1 MRRIGPGRML
11 LVLLATCVTAGAAD
25 LRVSLREEVVLA
37 APVATLGDIA
47 ELEGPAALVERFAGI
62 TVQPLYDLA
71 PVTITPGLV
80 RASLARRLDGV
91 TLALSGRTT
100 LTRQSRT
107 FSREDLIAC
116 VRADLEARIGER
128 DRRLRP
134 VRVTGELEVAAD
146 SEHPAELQAE
156 ALTSDLWGQV
166 PYRVRALRD
175 GEELGRCL
183 VVFSVAVYQ
192 EVPVATRDLPTGHR
206 IGLED
211 LETQRRELDRR
222 SGGAPAALRDLVGR
236 VCRRRVARGQIVERG
251 RTRAPTA
258 VHGGRGVTLIYRRK
272 GFELRA
278 TGTALSDAGA
288 DETVR
293 VRQPNGHVIVGRVE
307 GDGRVVIGDG

>member
-107 FSREDLIAC
+107 FSREDLI
-116 VRADLEARIGER
+116 
-128 DRRLRP
+128 
-134 VRVTGELEVAAD
+134 
-146 SEHPAELQAE
+146 
-156 ALTSDLWGQV
+156 
-166 PYRVRALRD
+166 
-175 GEELGRCL
+175 
-183 VVFSVAVYQ
+183 
-192 EVPVATRDLPTGHR
+192 
-206 IGLED
+206 
-211 LETQRRELDRR
+211 
-222 SGGAPAALRDLVGR
+222 
-236 VCRRRVARGQIVERG
+236 
-251 RTRAPTA
+251 
-258 VHGGRGVTLIYRRK
+258 
-272 GFELRA
+272 
-278 TGTALSDAGA
+278 
-288 DETVR
+288 
-293 VRQPNGHVIVGRVE
+293 
-307 GDGRVVIGDG
+307 